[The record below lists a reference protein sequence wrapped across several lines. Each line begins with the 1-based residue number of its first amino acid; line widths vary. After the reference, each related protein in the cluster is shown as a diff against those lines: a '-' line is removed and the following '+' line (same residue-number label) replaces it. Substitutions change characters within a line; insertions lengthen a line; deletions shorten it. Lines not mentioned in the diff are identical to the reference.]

1 MRGHHTLPLRFPP
14 PTHAEDAGTQNP
26 ILVVGAGEPECYSE
40 FAMGILELFGIA
52 GKDPWEQQQES
63 ASDTVRKI
71 ADELNHMD
79 RDQAKYIASFAYI
92 LGRVAHADLEISDE
106 ETHEMERIVQGL
118 GGLPEEQAILVVQL
132 AKTQALLFGGTEN
145 FVVTQEFNRIASRQ
159 QKLAL
164 LNCLYA
170 VSSSD
175 QAVST
180 AEDNE
185 IRRITQELRLD
196 HQDFIAAR
204 SAYRDHLEVLKK
216 PVKSA
221 GS

>member
-1 MRGHHTLPLRFPP
+1 
-14 PTHAEDAGTQNP
+14 
-26 ILVVGAGEPECYSE
+26 
-40 FAMGILELFGIA
+40 MGILELFGIA
-52 GKDPWEQQQES
+52 SKDPWEQQQQES

-71 ADELNHMD
+71 TDELNHMD
-79 RDQAKYIASFAYI
+79 REQAKYVASFAYI
-92 LGRVAHADLEISDE
+92 LGRVAHADLDISVE
-106 ETHEMERIVQGL
+106 ETREMERIVQGL

-132 AKTQALLFGGTEN
+132 AKTQALLFGSTEN

-196 HQDFIAAR
+196 HADFIAAR
-204 SAYRDHLEVLKK
+204 SAYRDYLEVLRK